1 MYTRYSHPLNSTWHK
16 QQSLCKKKGTIFV
29 KRNIH
34 ALYHVSSPSR
44 SPSLPPT
51 PCFFFRETRG
61 KGETPSLCCE
71 ISSRIR
77 WMYYPPFVLIFFFVL
92 LFFFFCRYISCACF
106 RRFVRN
112 YWNTRIQWE
121 LIIRSLLKMKIFFI
135 FDWQLNLIFWFN
147 YRNERLYNDF
157 SKSILL
163 SSSSTWMKVNY
174 RASKNPLPFS
184 KFHSLPFRIR
194 HRPFHSLVISKKK
207 PGLGETWKISSGES
221 LAMLILL
228 RNPRCLEG
236 DDVSY
241 STLSWLKYPLQ
252 FFFFLFFKFLLVL

>member
-1 MYTRYSHPLNSTWHK
+1 MSNHSQIQINASLQTTLSILPFRRFTLHSSVSSSSYFLFFFFEFSLPSFPSFLSKSISLPSGSLPSLVCLVNVRVYTRVKRACACGVYTRYSHPLNSTWHK

-92 LFFFFCRYISCACF
+92 LFFFFFCRYISCACF

-112 YWNTRIQWE
+112 YWNTRIQ
-121 LIIRSLLKMKIFFI
+121 
-135 FDWQLNLIFWFN
+135 
-147 YRNERLYNDF
+147 
-157 SKSILL
+157 
-163 SSSSTWMKVNY
+163 
-174 RASKNPLPFS
+174 
-184 KFHSLPFRIR
+184 
-194 HRPFHSLVISKKK
+194 
-207 PGLGETWKISSGES
+207 
-221 LAMLILL
+221 
-228 RNPRCLEG
+228 
-236 DDVSY
+236 
-241 STLSWLKYPLQ
+241 
-252 FFFFLFFKFLLVL
+252 

>member
-1 MYTRYSHPLNSTWHK
+1 
-16 QQSLCKKKGTIFV
+16 
-29 KRNIH
+29 
-34 ALYHVSSPSR
+34 
-44 SPSLPPT
+44 
-51 PCFFFRETRG
+51 
-61 KGETPSLCCE
+61 
-71 ISSRIR
+71 
-77 WMYYPPFVLIFFFVL
+77 
-92 LFFFFCRYISCACF
+92 
-106 RRFVRN
+106 
-112 YWNTRIQWE
+112 
-121 LIIRSLLKMKIFFI
+121 MKIFFI

-252 FFFFLFFKFLLVL
+252 FFFFSFFQISTRPLTKSRESQSSRKYNKFVIDFLRLCCVVRREKRERTRWSSKDISFINYFRNFPDGWNILLRRKGGQVSSGYIQDNYTVGRGSCYRGCKNARF